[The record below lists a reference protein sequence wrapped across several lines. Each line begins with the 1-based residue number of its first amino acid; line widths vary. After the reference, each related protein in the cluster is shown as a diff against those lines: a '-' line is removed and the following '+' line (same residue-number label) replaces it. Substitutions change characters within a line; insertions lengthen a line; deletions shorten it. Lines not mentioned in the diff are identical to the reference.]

1 MGSWKIVEILFPL
14 IFCIS
19 LSVNFNKLTL
29 LKNILPFLISAPLGS
44 SFKILSADK
53 VLPEPD
59 SPTIAVV
66 FPFITSRFIFFTT
79 SMFLLNSIVR
89 FCIENI

>member
-1 MGSWKIVEILFPL
+1 MF
-14 IFCIS
+14 
-19 LSVNFNKLTL
+19 NFNKLTL
-29 LKNILPFLISAPLGS
+29 LKNISPFLILAPLGS
-44 SFKILSADK
+44 RFKILNADK

-79 SMFLLNSIVR
+79 SIFLLNSIVR
-89 FCIENI
+89 FLLKLFYPF